1 MLSCKRRRFGV
12 FVDTDKECRRQQIEV
27 NKFKVTYI
35 PDTMDKKG
43 WKVSSAL
50 MRHWFNNGNHGW
62 TLDMKENFKDMD
74 ALQLT
79 TSEYNDKIV
88 TMKWAMQF
96 SQVKDNINTL
106 IALVNE
112 QNGTLNQLLRRLK
125 RKGWIKGSVK
135 TLEKIDNVRVF
146 EDGNQIQF
154 LTIGNKEN
162 PLDDYLGALA
172 NATLKVG
179 LVGTTTKDDK
189 FVVEKYGIYIKDSY
203 DFTDEPFLKQP
214 ISQPLGYWSKDD
226 VEKYPFFDSTYITN
240 DDFMEYRSKNLKGGD
255 FFVFSNILWIDAP
268 KNTVLDIKGSACDD
282 T

>member
-1 MLSCKRRRFGV
+1 MSCKKRRFGV
-12 FVDTDKECRRQQIEV
+12 FVDTDTICRKKQIEI
-27 NKFKVTYI
+27 NKFKVTNI

-62 TLDMKENFKDMD
+62 TNEQKKDFRKNVD
-74 ALQLT
+74 ALQLK
-79 TSEYNDKIV
+79 SWEYNDNIV

-96 SQVKDNINTL
+96 NQVKDSINILLPL
-106 IALVNE
+106 IHSTKAK
-112 QNGTLNQLLRRLK
+112 NQLVCRLQ

-135 TLEKIDNVRVF
+135 RLEKIDNVRTF

-172 NATLKVG
+172 NTTLKVG
-179 LVGTTTKDDK
+179 LVGTTTKDD
-189 FVVEKYGIYIKDSY
+189 VEKHPFY
-203 DFTDEPFLKQP
+203 DF
-214 ISQPLGYWSKDD
+214 
-226 VEKYPFFDSTYITN
+226 TYITN
-240 DDFMEYRSKNLKGGD
+240 DDFMEYRSKNHKGGD
-255 FFVFSNILWIDAP
+255 FFVFSDIYWVDAP
-268 KNTVLDIKGSACDD
+268 KNTVIDIKGSACDD